1 MPSLSVVPRF
11 CDNPST
17 NFVEAT
23 AYVESPSEGS
33 MFRINKAL
41 LAVILLC
48 SCVPLLAQNQK
59 PLSNQE
65 FVKLL
70 YELQRSPET
79 RDELIEQIRQRG
91 IGFPLTDGMRS
102 LVATKSGNDPA
113 LRRTLEEAE
122 RRRVN
127 PTASALPPDTEGRE
141 LLERTR
147 NVTLMAANA
156 MPDFLVK
163 QIIKRSVAYGNTANW
178 IPQDN
183 LTIAVGYRANVGEEY
198 KVLTVNGMAPP
209 PGEEAESSKDF
220 SKNKY
225 VPRGASSS
233 GVEYISAL
241 ADVFKPESKTEFRMV
256 DTDTVQTRRTVVYEY
271 VVKRDNSQLTLGLAD
286 TGAKALVGSRGRVW
300 IDRELDRVLRF
311 EQIATEIPPDFPI
324 TAASSLIDYDWV
336 NINERKYLLPTHSE
350 ILLTTINPKFVL
362 QSRNDIRF
370 RNYQKF
376 GAELKVVDEVGEDDD
391 PPTPP
396 KKP

>member
-1 MPSLSVVPRF
+1 MHRITKISLIIP
-11 CDNPST
+11 
-17 NFVEAT
+17 A
-23 AYVESPSEGS
+23 
-33 MFRINKAL
+33 
-41 LAVILLC
+41 ILLLTC
-48 SCVPLLAQNQK
+48 LTARAQDDK
-59 PLSNQE
+59 PLTNQE

-70 YELQRSPET
+70 YQLPRSPET
-79 RDELIEQIRQRG
+79 RDDLIEQIRHRG

-102 LVATKSGNDPA
+102 LVATKSGNDSL

-127 PTASALPPDTEGRE
+127 PTASALPSETEGRE

-147 NVTLMAANA
+147 NVTLAAANA

-209 PGEEAESSKDF
+209 PGEDAEATKDF

-225 VPRGASSS
+225 VPKGASSS

-241 ADVFKPESKTEFRMV
+241 ADIFKPEAKTEFRMV
-256 DTDTVQTRRTVVYEY
+256 DTDVVQTKRTVVYEY
-271 VVKRDNSQLTLGLAD
+271 TVKRDDSQLTLSLAD
-286 TGAKALVGSRGRVW
+286 TGARAVVGSHGRVW
-300 IDRELDRVLRF
+300 IDRELDRVVRF

-336 NINERKYLLPTHSE
+336 MINERKYLLPTHSE

-391 PPTPP
+391 PPPPPPP

>member
-1 MPSLSVVPRF
+1 MS
-11 CDNPST
+11 
-17 NFVEAT
+17 
-23 AYVESPSEGS
+23 
-33 MFRINKAL
+33 RINKAL
-41 LAVILLC
+41 LAVILVW
-48 SCVPLLAQNQK
+48 SCVLLSAQDLK
-59 PLSNQE
+59 PLTNQE

-70 YELQRSPET
+70 YQLPRSPET
-79 RDELIEQIRQRG
+79 RDDLIEQLRRRG

-102 LVATKSGNDPA
+102 LVATKSGNDA
-113 LRRTLEEAE
+113 QLRRTLEEAE

-127 PTASALPPDTEGRE
+127 PTASTLPSETEGNE
-141 LLERTR
+141 TLERTR
-147 NVTLMAANA
+147 NVTLAAANA

-209 PGEEAESSKDF
+209 PGEDAAATKDF
-220 SKNKY
+220 SKNKF
-225 VPRGASSS
+225 VPKGASSS
-233 GVEYISAL
+233 GVEYISAV
-241 ADVFKPESKTEFRMV
+241 ADVFKPESKAEFRMV
-256 DTDTVQTRRTVVYEY
+256 DTDVIQGRRTIVYEY
-271 VVKRDNSQLTLGLAD
+271 VVKKEFSQLTLGLAD
-286 TGAKALVGSRGRVW
+286 TGAKAQVGSRGRVW

-311 EQIATEIPPDFPI
+311 EQIATEIPADFPI
-324 TAASSLIDYDWV
+324 TAARSLIDYDWV

-350 ILLTTINPKFVL
+350 ILLTTVNPKFVL

-376 GAELKVVDEVGEDDD
+376 GAELKVVDEVGEDDE
-391 PPTPP
+391 PPPPP